1 MWEANHCLIS
11 LPENAPCNMGLGTEE
26 GEGILATAPAAA
38 GPAKNGDGLSMKR
51 SQSAIAGFWG
61 SSLIS

>member
-1 MWEANHCLIS
+1 
-11 LPENAPCNMGLGTEE
+11 MGLGTEE